1 MLDGLDEVVKDFLD
15 DYYKDSGVDWR
26 VALDGEAIALDT
38 VVDGDEAE
46 VESLTFKVDG
56 VRQVAPPQ
64 PFDAIA
70 SAEVLQDA
78 RQKGK

>member
-1 MLDGLDEVVKDFLD
+1 MVGDFLND
-15 DYYKDSGVDWR
+15 FYKDSGVDWR
-26 VALDGEAIALDT
+26 VALDGEAIALDA
-38 VVDGDEAE
+38 VVEGAE
-46 VESLTFKVDG
+46 GNVEVLTFKFDG